1 MPAANT
7 STATST
13 ASLPVMPTAGVLSGA
28 FLFKMFGLPAAA
40 IAIWHTAKP
49 ENRVKVGGIMIS
61 AALTSF
67 LTGITEPIEFAFLF
81 VAPVLYFI
89 HACLAASAQFVANSL
104 DMHMG
109 FTFSQGGIDF
119 LMFNLIGNK
128 SHNAWYVFIL
138 GPIYAVIYY
147 SVFRFVILKFN
158 LKTPGRE
165 DEDKQRRAQSAK
177 TSAPAPWYWPLAA
190 AATSPIWMPAS
201 PVCAL
206 R

>member
-1 MPAANT
+1 
-7 STATST
+7 
-13 ASLPVMPTAGVLSGA
+13 
-28 FLFKMFGLPAAA
+28 
-40 IAIWHTAKP
+40 
-49 ENRVKVGGIMIS
+49 
-61 AALTSF
+61 
-67 LTGITEPIEFAFLF
+67 
-81 VAPVLYFI
+81 
-89 HACLAASAQFVANSL
+89 
-104 DMHMG
+104 
-109 FTFSQGGIDF
+109 
-119 LMFNLIGNK
+119 MFNLIGNK

-165 DEDKQRRAQSAK
+165 DERQQQRRAQSAK

-206 R
+206 P

>member
-1 MPAANT
+1 
-7 STATST
+7 
-13 ASLPVMPTAGVLSGA
+13 
-28 FLFKMFGLPAAA
+28 
-40 IAIWHTAKP
+40 
-49 ENRVKVGGIMIS
+49 
-61 AALTSF
+61 
-67 LTGITEPIEFAFLF
+67 
-81 VAPVLYFI
+81 
-89 HACLAASAQFVANSL
+89 
-104 DMHMG
+104 
-109 FTFSQGGIDF
+109 
-119 LMFNLIGNK
+119 MFNLIGNK

-138 GPIYAVIYY
+138 GPIYAAIYY

-165 DEDKQRRAQSAK
+165 DEDKQRRAKSAK